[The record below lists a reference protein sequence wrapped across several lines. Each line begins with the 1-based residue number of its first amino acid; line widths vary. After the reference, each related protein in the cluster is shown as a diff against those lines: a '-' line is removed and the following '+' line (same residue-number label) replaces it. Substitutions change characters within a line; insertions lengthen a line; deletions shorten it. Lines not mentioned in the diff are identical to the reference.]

1 MYSALLLAHS
11 VLRWVVILAG
21 VLAAG
26 AAWREVSGWQTARAG
41 RLFII
46 FLDIQALAGL
56 ILYFMLSPITTAA
69 LHHLG
74 PAMSSDVVRF
84 WAIEHPFGM
93 IAALALAHIARAKT
107 RNGRDVRQRR
117 RAAIYF
123 SVAIAIIIL
132 VTPWPFLPY
141 GRPLL

>member
-1 MYSALLLAHS
+1 MYANLLLVHS
-11 VLRWVVILAG
+11 VLRWLVLLAG
-21 VLAAG
+21 LMAA
-26 AAWREVSGWQTARAG
+26 ATAWREVSGWQTARAG

-46 FLDIQALAGL
+46 FLDTQVLAGL
-56 ILYFMLSPITTAA
+56 ILYFLVSPITTAA
-69 LHHLG
+69 IHHLG
-74 PAMSSDVVRF
+74 PAMSNAVVRF
-84 WAIEHPFGM
+84 WAIEHPAGM

-123 SVAIAIIIL
+123 TLAIALIIL
-132 VTPWPFLPY
+132 TTPWPFLPY